1 MALRA
6 AGLERSDLEDDQGI
20 TAYICVYCDIVV
32 AIDSDE
38 HEGEIE
44 TVCNNCNDTPG
55 RMAMYRI
62 LKERSDGL

>member
-6 AGLERSDLEDDQGI
+6 AGLERSDLEDDQEI

-32 AIDSDE
+32 AIDEDE

-55 RMAMYRI
+55 RMAMYQI
-62 LKERSDGL
+62 LRDSSNDS